1 MRGGTVRPPR
11 SAALEAVAETAAGRV
26 RGREDGDVLAFYGVP
41 FAAPLTGVARFLPPE
56 PPVAWSG
63 VRDATRFGPAAP
75 QISLP
80 VFSFINAAGR
90 SAGDECL
97 TLNVWTPACDGG
109 RRPVLV
115 WIHGG
120 AFLVGSGAT
129 PVYNGAQLAA
139 RGDVVVV
146 TLNYRLGALGFA
158 QLGLARRGALR
169 ESTNLGLRDQIAA
182 LEWVR
187 DHIARFGGD
196 PGCVTV
202 FGQSAGGMSVGAL
215 LGAPRAR
222 ALFRRAICQSGAC
235 DHVISREA
243 GSSLGASFLAA
254 LGDPP
259 LEALAQLPLEAV
271 LRAQREVMAQRASF
285 RDVMTF
291 LPAVDGDLIP
301 EQPLAALRRGAARK
315 HDLMTGVTSDEWKLF
330 GVADPGLG
338 RFEQEDLEARLREVL
353 PDLYSEAP
361 GPKRAAREL
370 RDALAERG
378 GDTDA
383 RALWQGF
390 QSARTFVR
398 PAARFAEAQH
408 AAGGR
413 VRTYVVNWRAAA
425 APRALGA
432 CHAIELPFVFGT
444 GRHPLARG
452 LTGIGFAAPR
462 LTRQIQNAWI
472 QFARTGDP
480 SHQGL
485 PSWPGYEPR
494 HRPTMVLGARCEL
507 AEAPLD
513 PDRQLLAR
521 WSGEAV

>member
-1 MRGGTVRPPR
+1 MIEYRAISPGDV
-11 SAALEAVAETAAGRV
+11 ALEAVLETATGRV
-26 RGREDGDVLAFYGVP
+26 RGREDGDVLAFCGMPY
-41 FAAPLTGVARFLPPE
+41 AAPLTGALRFLPPE
-56 PPVAWSG
+56 APLPWSG
-63 VRDATRFGPAAP
+63 VRDATHFGPAAP
-75 QISLP
+75 QLSLP

-97 TLNVWTPACDGG
+97 TLNVWTPACDAS

-129 PVYNGAQLAA
+129 PVYNGAGLAA

-146 TLNYRLGALGFA
+146 TINYRLGALGFA

-187 DHIARFGGD
+187 VNIARFGGD
-196 PGCVTV
+196 PGSVTV

-222 ALFRRAICQSGAC
+222 ALFKRAICQSGAC
-235 DHVISREA
+235 DHVLSREA
-243 GSSLGASFLAA
+243 GRAVADRFLSA
-254 LGDPP
+254 LGNPP

-271 LRAQREVMAQRASF
+271 LRAQREVGTRASL

-301 EQPLAALRRGAARK
+301 EQPLAAVRRGAASK
-315 HDLMTGVTSDEWKLF
+315 HDLMTGVTSEEWKLF

-338 RFEQEDLEARLREVL
+338 RFEQEDLERRLRDVL
-353 PDLYSEAP
+353 PALYTEAP

-378 GDTDA
+378 ADTDA
-383 RALWQGF
+383 RSAWGAF

-398 PAARFAEAQH
+398 PAARLAEAQH
-408 AAGGR
+408 AAGGA

-425 APRALGA
+425 APRTIGA

-462 LTRQIQNAWI
+462 LTRQIMNAWI

-485 PSWPGYEPR
+485 PSWPTFEPAR
-494 HRPTMVLGARCEL
+494 RATMVLGKRCEL
-507 AEAPLD
+507 VEGPLD

>member
-1 MRGGTVRPPR
+1 M
-11 SAALEAVAETAAGRV
+11 
-26 RGREDGDVLAFYGVP
+26 RGREDGDVLAFSGVP
-41 FAAPLTGVARFLPPE
+41 FAAPLAGALRFLPPA
-56 PPVAWSG
+56 PPLPWSG
-63 VRDATRFGPAAP
+63 VRDATRFGPAVP
-75 QISLP
+75 QLSMP

-90 SAGDECL
+90 SSGDECL
-97 TLNVWTPACDGG
+97 TLNVWTPACDAG

-115 WIHGG
+115 WVHGG

-129 PVYNGAQLAA
+129 PVYNGGALAT

-146 TLNYRLGALGFA
+146 TINYRLGALGFA
-158 QLGLARRGALR
+158 HLGLVRRGALR

-187 DHIARFGGD
+187 ENIARFGGD
-196 PGCVTV
+196 PAAVTV
-202 FGQSAGGMSVGAL
+202 FGQSAGGMSIGAL

-222 ALFRRAICQSGAC
+222 ALFKRAICQSGAS
-235 DHVISREA
+235 DHVLSRDA
-243 GSSLGASFLAA
+243 ARDVATRFLAA
-254 LGDPP
+254 LGDPSP
-259 LEALAQLPLEAV
+259 DALAQLPPAEL
-271 LRAQREVMAQRASF
+271 LRAQRDVMAQRVSYVDLMA
-285 RDVMTF
+285 F

-301 EQPLAALRRGAARK
+301 EQPLDALRRGVAAQ
-315 HDLMTGVTSDEWKLF
+315 HDLMTGVTSEEWKLF
-330 GVADPGLG
+330 GVTDPGLG
-338 RFEQEDLEARLREVL
+338 RFEQEDLEGRLRDVL
-353 PDLYSEAP
+353 PLLYAEAP

-378 GDTDA
+378 AETDA
-383 RALWQGF
+383 RSAWLAF

-398 PAARFAEAQH
+398 PAARLAEAQH
-408 AAGGR
+408 AAGGA

-485 PSWPGYEPR
+485 PSWPPFEPKR
-494 HRPTMVLGARCEL
+494 RATMVLGKRCEL
-507 AEAPLD
+507 SEAPLD

-521 WSGEAV
+521 WSGEAG

>member
-1 MRGGTVRPPR
+1 MQV
-11 SAALEAVAETAAGRV
+11 VAETTSGRV
-26 RGREDGDVLAFYGVP
+26 RGREDGDVLAFFGVP
-41 FAAPLTGVARFLPPE
+41 FAAPLSGALRFLPPE
-56 PPVAWSG
+56 APQPWGG
-63 VRDATRFGPAAP
+63 VRDATHYGPAAP
-75 QISLP
+75 QRSLP
-80 VFSFINAAGR
+80 IFAFINAAGR
-90 SAGDECL
+90 AAGDECL
-97 TLNVWTPACDGG
+97 TLNVWTPALDGA

-129 PVYNGAQLAA
+129 PIYNGAELAR

-146 TLNYRLGALGFA
+146 TLNYRLGALGFGH
-158 QLGLARRGALR
+158 LGLARGGALR

-196 PGCVTV
+196 PASVTV
-202 FGQSAGGMSVGAL
+202 FGQSAGGMSIGAL

-222 ALFRRAICQSGAC
+222 KLIRRAICQSGAA
-235 DHVISREA
+235 DHVLERDAARDVAER
-243 GSSLGASFLAA
+243 FLAA
-254 LGDPP
+254 LGDPAPEALAELP
-259 LEALAQLPLEAV
+259 LEAL
-271 LRAQREVMAQRASF
+271 LRAQSEVIASGSSL

-301 EQPLAALRRGAARK
+301 EQPLAALRNGAAAK
-315 HDLMTGVTSDEWKLF
+315 IDLMTGVTSEEWKLF
-330 GVADPGLG
+330 GLADPGFG
-338 RFEQEDLEARLREVL
+338 RFEQEDLTARLRDVL
-353 PDLYSEAP
+353 PEVYPHAP
-361 GPKRAAREL
+361 TAKRAAREL
-370 RDALAERG
+370 CDALAERG
-378 GDTDA
+378 AHSDA
-383 RALWQGF
+383 RSAWHAF
-390 QSARTFVR
+390 QSGRTFVR
-398 PAARFAEAQH
+398 PAARLAEAQH
-408 AAGGR
+408 AAGGA

-425 APRALGA
+425 APVVLGA

-452 LTGIGFAAPR
+452 LTGIGWAAPR

-480 SHQGL
+480 SHERL
-485 PSWPGYEPR
+485 PHWPPFDPER
-494 HRPTMVLGARCEL
+494 RPTMLLGKRCEL

-521 WSGEAV
+521 WSGEAS

>member
-1 MRGGTVRPPR
+1 
-11 SAALEAVAETAAGRV
+11 V
-26 RGREDGDVLAFYGVP
+26 RGREDGDVFAFLGVP
-41 FAAPLTGVARFLPPE
+41 FAAPLSGPLRFLPPE
-56 PPVAWSG
+56 PPTPWAG
-63 VRDATRFGPAAP
+63 VRYATSYGPAAP
-75 QISLP
+75 QLSLP
-80 VFSFINAAGR
+80 VFSFVNAAGR
-90 SAGDECL
+90 SSGDECL
-97 TLNVWTPACDGG
+97 TLNVWTPACDAG

-129 PVYNGAQLAA
+129 PVYNGADLAT

-146 TLNYRLGALGFA
+146 TINYRLGALGFA
-158 QLGLARRGALR
+158 QLGLARRGALK

-182 LEWVR
+182 LEWVH
-187 DHIARFGGD
+187 DNIARFGGD

-222 ALFRRAICQSGAC
+222 ALFKRAICQSGAS
-235 DHVISREA
+235 DHVLPRQTGIRVAER
-243 GSSLGASFLAA
+243 FLAA
-254 LGDPP
+254 LGDPSF
-259 LEALAQLPLEAV
+259 ETLAQLPTEAV
-271 LRAQREVMAQRASF
+271 LRAQREVTLPRSLVDLMS
-285 RDVMTF
+285 F
-291 LPAVDGDLIP
+291 LPVVDGDVIP
-301 EQPLAALRRGAARK
+301 EQPLAGLRRGAAAR
-315 HDLMTGVTSDEWKLF
+315 HDLMTGITSEEWKMF
-330 GVADPGLG
+330 GVIDPGLG

-353 PDLYSEAP
+353 PLLFADAP

-370 RDALAERG
+370 RDAVAERG

-383 RALWQGF
+383 RSLWGSF

-398 PAARFAEAQH
+398 PAARLAEAQH
-408 AAGGR
+408 AAGGS
-413 VRTYVVNWRAAA
+413 VHTYVVNWRAAA

-452 LTGIGFAAPR
+452 LTGIGPDAPR

-480 SHQGL
+480 GHQGL
-485 PSWPGYEPR
+485 PSWAGFEPR
-494 HRPTMVLGARCEL
+494 HRPTMLLGARCEL

-521 WSGEAV
+521 WSGEAD

>member
-1 MRGGTVRPPR
+1 
-11 SAALEAVAETAAGRV
+11 V
-26 RGREDGDVLAFYGVP
+26 RGREDGDVFAFCGVP
-41 FAAPLTGVARFLPPE
+41 FAAPLTGALRFLPPE
-56 PPVAWSG
+56 PPAPWGG
-63 VRDATRFGPAAP
+63 VRDALHFGPAAP
-75 QISLP
+75 QLSLP

-97 TLNVWTPACDGG
+97 TLNVWTPAVDGG
-109 RRPVLV
+109 CRPVLV

-129 PVYNGAQLAA
+129 PVYNGADLAT

-146 TLNYRLGALGFA
+146 TINYRLGALGFA
-158 QLGLARRGALR
+158 QLGLARRGPLR

-187 DHIARFGGD
+187 DNIARFGGD

-202 FGQSAGGMSVGAL
+202 FGQSAGGMSVGSL

-235 DHVISREA
+235 DHVLSREA
-243 GSSLGASFLAA
+243 GRAVAEHCLAA
-254 LGDPP
+254 LGDPSF
-259 LEALAQLPLEAV
+259 EALAQLPPEAV
-271 LRAQREVMAQRASF
+271 LRAQREVMSQRSSL

-301 EQPLAALRRGAARK
+301 EQPLEALRRGAAAK
-315 HDLMTGVTSDEWKLF
+315 HDLMTGVTSEEWKMF
-330 GVADPGLG
+330 GVIDPGLG
-338 RFEQEDLEARLREVL
+338 RFEQEDLEARLRDLL
-353 PDLYSEAP
+353 PELYEHAP
-361 GPKRAAREL
+361 APKRAAREL

-378 GDTDA
+378 AETDA
-383 RALWQGF
+383 RSSWHAF

-398 PAARFAEAQH
+398 PAARLAEAQH
-408 AAGGR
+408 AAGGA

-425 APRALGA
+425 APRTIGA

-452 LTGIGFAAPR
+452 LTGIGFDAPR

-472 QFARTGDP
+472 QFARSGDP

-485 PSWPGYEPR
+485 PNWAGFEPR
-494 HRPTMVLGARCEL
+494 HRPTMMLGARCEL

-521 WSGEAV
+521 WSGEAH

>member
-1 MRGGTVRPPR
+1 M
-11 SAALEAVAETAAGRV
+11 
-26 RGREDGDVLAFYGVP
+26 
-41 FAAPLTGVARFLPPE
+41 
-56 PPVAWSG
+56 
-63 VRDATRFGPAAP
+63 RDAGSYGPAAP
-75 QISLP
+75 QLSLP
-80 VFSFINAAGR
+80 FFSFINAAGR
-90 SAGDECL
+90 GAGEECL

-115 WIHGG
+115 WVHGG

-129 PVYNGAQLAA
+129 PVYNGADLAT

-146 TLNYRLGALGFA
+146 TFNYRLGALGFA

-169 ESTNLGLRDQIAA
+169 ESTNLGLRDQVAA

-187 DHIARFGGD
+187 DNIARFGGD
-196 PGCVTV
+196 PGCVTI

-222 ALFRRAICQSGAC
+222 ALFKRAICQSGAS
-235 DHVISREA
+235 DHVLPREA
-243 GSSLGASFLAA
+243 GRALAERFLAA
-254 LGDPP
+254 LGDPS
-259 LEALAQLPLEAV
+259 LETLAELPLDAV
-271 LRAQREVMAQRASF
+271 LRAQRELTTNRVSAVELMA
-285 RDVMTF
+285 F

-301 EQPLAALRRGAARK
+301 EQPLDALRRGAARK
-315 HDLMTGVTSDEWKLF
+315 HDLMTGVTAEEWKMF
-330 GVADPGLG
+330 GVVDPGIG
-338 RFEQEDLEARLREVL
+338 RFEQEDLEARLRDAL
-353 PDLYSEAP
+353 PLLYPSAP

-378 GDTDA
+378 ADTDP
-383 RALWQGF
+383 RSLWGAF

-398 PAARFAEAQH
+398 PAARLAEAQH
-408 AAGGR
+408 AAGGS
-413 VRTYVVNWRAAA
+413 VRTYVVTWRAAA
-425 APRALGA
+425 APRTIGA

-452 LTGIGFAAPR
+452 LTGIGADAPR
-462 LTRQIQNAWI
+462 LTRQIQSAWI

-485 PSWPGYEPR
+485 PSWAGFEPR
-494 HRPTMVLGARCEL
+494 HRATMVLGARCEL

-513 PDRQLLAR
+513 PDRELLAR
-521 WSGEAV
+521 WSGEAG